1 MKPLP
6 ALAALTA
13 LSLPTSLHADS
24 ATDAL
29 VPPLELPAVRVEG
42 QAPAA
47 EELPGWAPGHAGNGY
62 RLSRV
67 TAGPLGEQSTL
78 DIPFSVQATSTE
90 LAETRGAHTV
100 SDAVWTNP
108 AVATLMESSGYST
121 LSRLMVRGFTAAD
134 QSDLR
139 DGLVDRSFTYVP
151 LENVERVEV
160 MNGLSGFLQGFSALG
175 GTIHYVSKQPTERST
190 ASLAAG
196 QYGGGID
203 YVHLDAGGT
212 VGKDGQKDGKGGQ
225 LGYRVN
231 AYQEDGST
239 TIFGSHQKRSLL
251 SALLRWR
258 LSETT
263 TVTFDGWRQDLDMHG
278 LATYF
283 NVNPAAGVPVPSAG
297 DFSAERQYGQ
307 DWTYNKS
314 RKTVLGAALE
324 SRLNNVLSL
333 RAAYRHGIMDREYLY
348 VAAALTD
355 TAGNYTEK
363 AYSSPRQDERT
374 RSYQALVDANLG
386 TGPLAHTATFGF
398 VGTDY
403 LYSRGD
409 DVSAALGNSNTY
421 GIAVYDN
428 PRLTLGPTNV
438 WYEQYFRNLLVSD
451 RITFAPH
458 WSLLLGLARA
468 QVIQT
473 RWGTG
478 STLATANYDQ
488 SKLTPSLALMFKPV
502 PYLATYASY
511 MEGIVNGGTAPKT
524 ADNAYAMLSPSTSR
538 QYEVGA
544 KAELRRFSASVALYR
559 IDKVNEYVDPSDNL
573 YKQDGREVHQGLE
586 AYLSGKPVDA
596 LVVVGGI
603 SVLHAE
609 IARARNNP
617 SLEGKAPINVPPIL
631 ASVHL
636 EAAPP
641 GQRTIWLT
649 GGVRYSG
656 KRYVDA
662 ANTDA
667 LAGAAIYEVGAKASG
682 LLSGHRMSAHFSVQ
696 NLLNTGYWS
705 YYRSGDGLLLGAP
718 RVYTFSAK
726 VEL

>member
-1 MKPLP
+1 MQTIR
-6 ALAALTA
+6 ALVALTA
-13 LSLPTSLHADS
+13 LFVPNSLAAQSSTGGL
-24 ATDAL
+24 
-29 VPPLELPAVRVEG
+29 PPELPAVQVVDL
-42 QAPAA
+42 APVA
-47 EELPGWAPGHAGNGY
+47 EKLPEPTPTHASNGY
-62 RLSRV
+62 RLSRAA
-67 TAGPLGEQSTL
+67 AGPLGEQSTL
-78 DIPFSVQATSTE
+78 DIPYSVQATSTE

-108 AVATLMESSGYST
+108 AVATFMESTGYSGM
-121 LSRLMVRGFTAAD
+121 SRLMMRGFD
-134 QSDLR
+134 SGPQVDLR

-151 LENVERVEV
+151 LENVDRIEIL
-160 MNGLSGFLQGFSALG
+160 NGLSGFLYGFSGLG
-175 GTIHYVSKQPTERST
+175 GTVSYVSKQPTEKAT

-212 VGKDGQKDGKGGQ
+212 VGKHGQVGR

-258 LSETT
+258 LSEGT
-263 TVTFDGWRQDLDMHG
+263 TVTFDGWRQDLDMRG

-283 NVNPAAGVPVPSAG
+283 NVNPAAGVPVPNAG

-324 SRLNNVLSL
+324 SRLNSVLSL

-348 VAAALTD
+348 VAANLTD
-355 TAGNYTEK
+355 TAGNYAEK
-363 AYSSPRQDERT
+363 AYSSPEQDERT
-374 RSYQALVDANLG
+374 RSYQALVDAHFG
-386 TGPLAHTATFGF
+386 TGPLDHAATFGF

-409 DVSAALGNSNTY
+409 DVSAALGSSNTY
-421 GIAVYDN
+421 GIAFYDN
-428 PRLTLGPTNV
+428 PKLTLGPTNV
-438 WYEQYFRNLLVSD
+438 WYQQYFRNLLVSD

-458 WSLLLGLARA
+458 WSLLVGLARA
-468 QVIQT
+468 QVIQS

-502 PYLATYASY
+502 PYLSTYGSY

-524 ADNAYAMLSPSTSR
+524 ADNAYAMLGPSTSR
-538 QYEVGA
+538 QYEVGT
-544 KAELRRFSASVALYR
+544 KAELRRVSASVAVYH

-573 YKQDGREVHQGLE
+573 YKQDGREVHQGIE
-586 AYLSGKPVDA
+586 AYISGKPVDA

-617 SLEGKAPINVPPIL
+617 SLEGKAPINVPPVL
-631 ASVHL
+631 ASLHL

-641 GQRTIWLT
+641 GQRTLWLT

-667 LAGAAIYEVGAKASG
+667 LAGAAIYELGAKASG
-682 LLSGHRMSAHFSVQ
+682 LLSGHRMSAHFNVQ
-696 NLLNTGYWS
+696 NLLNTGYWT